1 MPPEWQAVHTCW
13 LPGAP
18 VRSLFCCSA
27 TPLWWDIKVRAN
39 AAVAKVAKTLV
50 RKVAGT
56 IFIVRRVWCW
66 SIYIN
71 KTRIDAHP
79 LRSGCNF
86 CFLYRLG

>member
-1 MPPEWQAVHTCW
+1 MKVWTGVSAPSNGYTVMVGVTVYEPFEWQAVHTCW

-39 AAVAKVAKTLV
+39 AAEAKVTKTLV

-56 IFIVRRVWCW
+56 IFIIRQV
-66 SIYIN
+66 
-71 KTRIDAHP
+71 
-79 LRSGCNF
+79 
-86 CFLYRLG
+86 